1 MALNWCQRK
10 CASTPV
16 SDGMCS
22 TSRFFHR
29 TACAVPLLIQR
40 QSGLEL
46 DRLDF
51 SPDGLRRS
59 AFNSMLIGVRA
70 R

>member
-10 CASTPV
+10 CASTLV

-22 TSRFFHR
+22 PSQFFHR
-29 TACAVPLLIQR
+29 TACAVPLLIQCHSGQR

-46 DRLDF
+46 DRLEPMMLDI
-51 SPDGLRRS
+51 S
-59 AFNSMLIGVRA
+59 A
-70 R
+70 